1 MISGKETYL
10 KIIILGSGTV
20 GSTLATLLSQE
31 DNDLT
36 VVDQDPVSL
45 HHLEEE
51 ADINTI
57 TGSCSFPN
65 NLVKAGIREADMVVA
80 VTGSDEINIVSCLIS
95 KVLSPQ
101 VKTIARIREGSY
113 LKEKTK
119 KAIEEG
125 VIPVDIVVSPER
137 LITNHIQALIE
148 TPGSLQVLEFGDGLL
163 HLVGVRAVNG
173 GPLINHE
180 IGDLKKHM
188 PNVDTRVAAIFR
200 GKGAII
206 PQGNTTVLAG
216 DEVFFIARK
225 KDARKVINEMRT
237 KEDPYRY
244 VVIAGGGRIGSN
256 LAAQIEK
263 NHNVKI
269 IEENHDKAK
278 YLSEKLEYSTVLEGN
293 VSDKNLL
300 HEENIESCDV
310 FVAVTND
317 DEANVM
323 SCMLAKE
330 MGAHKVIALINNE
343 AYVDLVQ
350 GKGIDVAIAP
360 SQITIGTFLSELA
373 GEDVVKVHSLRRG
386 AAEAIETVV
395 RSSNNGKDDVVG
407 KELGTIELPV
417 GATIGAIIRKNKA
430 KIAHDDVKLRED
442 DHVILFLTD
451 KNLLNQVQQ
460 IFSPS

>member
-1 MISGKETYL
+1 M
-10 KIIILGSGTV
+10 KIIILGAGTV
-20 GSTLATLLSQE
+20 GTTLAISLSQE
-31 DNDLT
+31 DNDVT
-36 VVDQDPVSL
+36 VVDNDQSAL

-51 ADINTI
+51 ADIKTVN
-57 TGSCSFPN
+57 GSCSYPN
-65 NLVKAGIREADMVVA
+65 TLVNSGIKEADMVVA

-95 KVLSPQ
+95 KVLSEN
-101 VKTIARIREGSY
+101 VKTIARIRESSY
-113 LKEKTK
+113 LKDRTK

-125 VIPVDIVVSPER
+125 VIPVDIVVSPEK

-163 HLVGVRAVNG
+163 NLVGVRAIEG
-173 GPLINHE
+173 GPLIGHE

-200 GKGAII
+200 KGGAII
-206 PQGNTTVLAG
+206 PKGTTTVEAG
-216 DEVFFIARK
+216 DEVFFIARR
-225 KDARKVINEMRT
+225 KDARKVINEMRK
-237 KEDPYRY
+237 KEDPYKY
-244 VVIAGGGRIGSN
+244 IVIAGGGKIGSS
-256 LAAQIEK
+256 LAEQIED
-263 NHNVKI
+263 NHTVKL
-269 IEENHDKAK
+269 IEANSEKAK
-278 YLSEKLEYSTVLEGN
+278 EISERLVDTIVLEGN
-293 VSDKNLL
+293 VSDKSLL
-300 HEENIESCDV
+300 HEENIEECDV

-350 GKGIDVAIAP
+350 DKGIDVAIAP

-373 GEDVVKVHSLRRG
+373 GDEVVKVHSLRRG
-386 AAEAIETVV
+386 AAEAIETIVKE
-395 RSSNNGKDDVVG
+395 STNGKEDAVG
-407 KELGTIELPV
+407 KELGNIRLPV

-430 KIAHDDVKLRED
+430 KIAHDDVKLREH

-451 KNLLNQVQQ
+451 KKLLPEVKQ

>member
-1 MISGKETYL
+1 L
-10 KIIILGSGTV
+10 KIIILGAGTV
-20 GSTLATLLSQE
+20 GTTLAISLSQE
-31 DNDLT
+31 DNDVT
-36 VVDQDPVSL
+36 VVDNNQSAL

-51 ADINTI
+51 ADIKTVN
-57 TGSCSFPN
+57 GSCSYPN
-65 NLVKAGIREADMVVA
+65 TLVNSGIKEADMVVA

-95 KVLSPQ
+95 KVLSEN
-101 VKTIARIREGSY
+101 VKTIARIRESSY
-113 LKEKTK
+113 LKDRTK

-125 VIPVDIVVSPER
+125 VIPVDIVVSPEK

-163 HLVGVRAVNG
+163 NLVGVRAIEG
-173 GPLINHE
+173 GPLIGHE

-200 GKGAII
+200 KGGAII
-206 PQGNTTVLAG
+206 PKGTTTVEAG
-216 DEVFFIARK
+216 DEVFFIARR
-225 KDARKVINEMRT
+225 KDARKVINEMRK
-237 KEDPYRY
+237 KEDPYKY
-244 VVIAGGGRIGSN
+244 VVIAGGGKIGSS
-256 LAAQIEK
+256 LAEQLEGNHTIKLIEA
-263 NHNVKI
+263 NS
-269 IEENHDKAK
+269 EKAK
-278 YLSEKLEYSTVLEGN
+278 EISARLIDTIVLEGN
-293 VSDKNLL
+293 VSDKSLL
-300 HEENIESCDV
+300 HEENIEECDV

-350 GKGIDVAIAP
+350 DKGIDVAIAP

-373 GEDVVKVHSLRRG
+373 GDEVVKVHSLRRG
-386 AAEAIETVV
+386 AAEAIETIVKE
-395 RSSNNGKDDVVG
+395 STNGKEDAVG
-407 KELGTIELPV
+407 KELRNIRLPV

-430 KIAHDDVKLRED
+430 KIAHDDVKLREH

-451 KNLLNQVQQ
+451 KKLLPEVKQ